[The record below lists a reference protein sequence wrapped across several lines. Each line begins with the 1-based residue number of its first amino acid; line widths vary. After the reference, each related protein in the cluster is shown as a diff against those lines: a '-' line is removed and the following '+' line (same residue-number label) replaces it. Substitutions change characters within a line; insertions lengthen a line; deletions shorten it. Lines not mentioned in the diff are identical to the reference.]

1 MVHSVLDM
9 LDKMGYDSLPNE
21 DEEAD
26 DDDEL
31 INYGHAP
38 TEVSEQDEDS
48 FDAKTN
54 KKLKRK
60 LAMSIR
66 NYLTFLHE
74 SGHAPQ
80 DVDLIESSN
89 DDILEYFEFDLS

>member
-1 MVHSVLDM
+1 M

-31 INYGHAP
+31 LTYG
-38 TEVSEQDEDS
+38 TEQDEDI

-60 LAMSIR
+60 LATSIR

-89 DDILEYFEFDLS
+89 DGILEFFEFDLS